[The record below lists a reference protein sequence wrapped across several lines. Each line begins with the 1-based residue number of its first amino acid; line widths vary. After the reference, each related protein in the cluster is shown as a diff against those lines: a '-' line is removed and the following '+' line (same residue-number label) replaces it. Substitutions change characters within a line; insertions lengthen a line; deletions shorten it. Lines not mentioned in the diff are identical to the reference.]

1 MAKRMYIGQG
11 GLARRVK
18 KIYVGAGGYAARV
31 KKAYIGIDGTARPF
45 FGGGVPAYYGRAAD
59 ITTGRF
65 NMTGV
70 TIGGRAVFAGG
81 CKSVS
86 SAADTASNDI
96 DLYDGSLVHTTSTLP
111 AARHRMA
118 GCGMGDWALLAGGKT
133 AADSKT
139 TCAVT
144 VYKVDI
150 SLTKTAAGTGL
161 TTAVYSAAAAAA
173 GQYALVSGGRTG
185 TSSSAVRAEVY
196 AYDRSLTRTQ
206 AASLSLRRGRLSGCA
221 LGERAIFAGGDAEA
235 AADSYDGSLTRISS
249 TEVFYHLRHMG
260 TAVLGGRAV
269 FAGGCDSNVSGKA
282 EVYLFD
288 AGLTR
293 TQAAQSFGRGRPA
306 AGVTLDGYALFGGGY
321 YGTTAGAWQ
330 CDIYDE
336 SMTRTVPAGD
346 MGKVGISS
354 GEYTVAGAKAGDYAV
369 FAGDYYTWAR
379 AFIQA

>member
-31 KKAYIGIDGTARPF
+31 KKAYVGIGGTARPF
-45 FGGGVPAYYGRAAD
+45 FGGGTPAYYGRAAD
-59 ITTGRF
+59 LAAERF

-139 TCAVT
+139 TCAST

-206 AASLSLRRGRLSGCA
+206 PASLSLRRGRLSGCA

-235 AADSYDGSLTRISS
+235 A
-249 TEVFYHLRHMG
+249 
-260 TAVLGGRAV
+260 
-269 FAGGCDSNVSGKA
+269 
-282 EVYLFD
+282 
-288 AGLTR
+288 
-293 TQAAQSFGRGRPA
+293 
-306 AGVTLDGYALFGGGY
+306 GVTLDGYAVFGGGY

-336 SMTRTVPAGD
+336 SMTRTAPADD
-346 MGKVGISS
+346 MGRVGISS

-369 FAGDYYTWAR
+369 FAGDCYAWAR